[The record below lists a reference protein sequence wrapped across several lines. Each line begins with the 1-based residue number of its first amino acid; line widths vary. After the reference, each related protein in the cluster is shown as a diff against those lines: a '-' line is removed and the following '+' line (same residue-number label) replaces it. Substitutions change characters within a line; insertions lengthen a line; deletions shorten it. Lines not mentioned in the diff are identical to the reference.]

1 MRFHCMCLKYSYLFI
16 YIVSISFGS
25 KPKTLIL
32 DVKVQ
37 NEGIYLE
44 CGALQTASMKKQAG
58 N

>member
-1 MRFHCMCLKYSYLFI
+1 MYLKYSYLFI